1 MVVKL
6 QEVEPGALQA
16 PVSALL
22 NDCMDG
28 ITLVHSY
35 RFFFLQGLHHAC
47 HDIYL
52 TYSHRPTI
60 N

>member
-1 MVVKL
+1 MVMKL
-6 QEVEPGALQA
+6 QEVEPLHSALQA

-35 RFFFLQGLHHAC
+35 RFFFYEVFIMHVM
-47 HDIYL
+47 IY
-52 TYSHRPTI
+52 I
-60 N
+60 

>member
-6 QEVEPGALQA
+6 QEVEPGVLQA

-35 RFFFLQGLHHAC
+35 RFFFYEVFIMHVM
-47 HDIYL
+47 IY
-52 TYSHRPTI
+52 I
-60 N
+60 